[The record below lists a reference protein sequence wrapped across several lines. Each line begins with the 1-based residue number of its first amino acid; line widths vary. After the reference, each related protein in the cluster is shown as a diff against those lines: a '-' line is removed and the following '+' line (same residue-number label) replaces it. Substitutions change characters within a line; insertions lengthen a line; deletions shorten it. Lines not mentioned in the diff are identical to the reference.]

1 MTSQEVQEWNR
12 KVWILHFLEA
22 KLKKDFD
29 KGLISN
35 KKNKKNKKIINIAWI
50 KIWDFH
56 PDQHPLAKELF
67 KLHFD

>member
-12 KVWILHFLEA
+12 KVWMLHFLEE
-22 KLKKDFD
+22 KLE
-29 KGLISN
+29 KGLIP
-35 KKNKKNKKIINIAWI
+35 KNKKIKKLINMAWI

-67 KLHFD
+67 KLHFG